1 LRWIKP
7 PGIGRS
13 HNENHTDKEP
23 FMQTLTEQYS
33 AAMAPRFGQLLAA
46 REEELRTL
54 LEGTGSAPQTS
65 TVEREVT
72 DFKDLAGDETR
83 VAVEEAKSTH
93 LLQELT
99 QLAAAR
105 RRLQDHSYGRCIDC
119 GDPIDL
125 RRLVALPAT
134 PYCAA
139 CQNVQEHAAAL
150 AGRH

>member
-1 LRWIKP
+1 
-7 PGIGRS
+7 
-13 HNENHTDKEP
+13 
-23 FMQTLTEQYS
+23 MQTLTEPY
-33 AAMAPRFGQLLAA
+33 AAVMAPRFGQLLAA

-54 LEGTGSAPQTS
+54 LEATDTALHAG

-83 VAVEEAKSTH
+83 AAVEEAKSTH

-105 RRLQDHSYGRCIDC
+105 RRLQDHSYGQCLDC

-139 CQNVQEHAAAL
+139 CQSVQEHVQAL

>member
-1 LRWIKP
+1 
-7 PGIGRS
+7 
-13 HNENHTDKEP
+13 
-23 FMQTLTEQYS
+23 MQTLTEHYA

-54 LEGTGSAPQTS
+54 LEGTGNAPHTG
-65 TVEREVT
+65 TLEREVT

-83 VAVEEAKSTH
+83 VAVEEAQSTH
-93 LLQELT
+93 LLQELS

-105 RRLQDHSYGRCIDC
+105 RRLQDHSYGQCIDC

-139 CQNVQEHAAAL
+139 CQSMQEHLQAL
-150 AGRH
+150 AARN